1 MPQQYLKILQ
11 NKIFCLGYLAG
22 IEVTGKQAI
31 VILASENN
39 INREETNQ
47 LSDCLL
53 CDSRDKIEITM
64 FRFFSPTTA
73 MIAGPTGSGKT
84 NFVFKLLENLN
95 AMFEVPVEKVYYFY
109 GVWQKSFDNKIIE
122 NLEFIQGVPDEAQI
136 KQIADSKHNL
146 IIIDDLQMSAVNSPS
161 ITNLFSRESHHR
173 NLSVFLILQ
182 NLYHSGKYSRD
193 ITLNTHYFIL
203 FKNPRDINQIKILG
217 NQLGM
222 CDKVCLAYD
231 NATAESFSYLLI
243 DLSPTRDK
251 TSWLRTHIFP
261 DEYLTVY
268 K

>member
-1 MPQQYLKILQ
+1 MPQQYLKIIQ

-84 NFVFKLLENLN
+84 NFVFKVLENLN

-109 GVWQKSFDNKIIE
+109 GVW
-122 NLEFIQGVPDEAQI
+122 
-136 KQIADSKHNL
+136 
-146 IIIDDLQMSAVNSPS
+146 
-161 ITNLFSRESHHR
+161 
-173 NLSVFLILQ
+173 
-182 NLYHSGKYSRD
+182 
-193 ITLNTHYFIL
+193 
-203 FKNPRDINQIKILG
+203 
-217 NQLGM
+217 
-222 CDKVCLAYD
+222 
-231 NATAESFSYLLI
+231 
-243 DLSPTRDK
+243 
-251 TSWLRTHIFP
+251 
-261 DEYLTVY
+261 
-268 K
+268 